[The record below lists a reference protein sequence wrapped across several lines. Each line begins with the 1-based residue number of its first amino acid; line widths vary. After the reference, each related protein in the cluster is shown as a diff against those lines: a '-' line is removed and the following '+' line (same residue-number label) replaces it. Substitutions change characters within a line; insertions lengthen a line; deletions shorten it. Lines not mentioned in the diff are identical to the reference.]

1 MYDYLLRK
9 RSTWKK
15 KAAIVSMVA
24 AAFILGFFY
33 GNFAVPQTVI
43 IQNITKTLF
52 TDISEAKV
60 SMEPLSYEN
69 IMNANISSFA
79 AIRIPA
85 VDKDE
90 NGVITV
96 MTVQVVP
103 GSGRILTNIDKLLF
117 WVDTQNSIRKAT
129 VVAENV
135 TGLDISNYD
144 IIYTIQANASVIGGP
159 SAGAAITLATIAA
172 LQNKSIED
180 SVMITGSINHDG
192 TIGPVG
198 GIFEK
203 AVVSKEVGA
212 VTMLVPL
219 TQSTQ
224 VTYKTRE
231 YCEKIGWMDFC
242 TTETFPVKLD
252 IEKDAGIHVEEIM
265 TIQEA
270 MGYMLVAK

>member
-1 MYDYLLRK
+1 MYDYWLRK
-9 RSTWKK
+9 KSTWKK
-15 KAAIVSMVA
+15 KAAMVSMVA

-43 IQNITKTLF
+43 IQNITNTLF

-79 AIRIPA
+79 AVRIPA

-90 NGVITV
+90 KGVITV

-135 TGLDISNYD
+135 TGLDISKYD

-172 LQNKSIED
+172 LQNKSIDD

-203 AVVSKEVGA
+203 AVISKEVGA
-212 VTMLVPL
+212 VTLLVPL

-224 VTYKTRE
+224 VTYKTRQ

-242 TTETFPVKLD
+242 TTETYPVKLD

-265 TIQEA
+265 TIEEA
-270 MGYMLVAK
+270 MGYMLVPK

>member
-9 RSTWKK
+9 KNTWKRK
-15 KAAIVSMVA
+15 TAIVSIVA
-24 AAFILGFFY
+24 AAFLIGFFF
-33 GNFAVPQTVI
+33 GNFAVPQTI
-43 IQNITKTLF
+43 IIENITKTL
-52 TDISEAKV
+52 ISDFSDSRV
-60 SMEPLSYEN
+60 SMEPISYEN
-69 IMNANISSFA
+69 ILNANISSFA
-79 AIRIPA
+79 AVRMPA

-96 MTVQVVP
+96 MTVQVLP

-129 VVAENV
+129 TVAENV
-135 TGLDISNYD
+135 TGMDISKFD
-144 IIYTIQANASVIGGP
+144 IIYTIEANASVIGGP

-172 LQNKSIED
+172 LQNRSIDE

-212 VTMLVPL
+212 ETILVPL

-224 VTYKTRE
+224 VTYKTRQ

-242 TTETFPVKLD
+242 TTETYPVKLD

-265 TIQEA
+265 TIEDA
-270 MGYMLVAK
+270 MGFMLV